1 MVSEKCLFADL
12 YYFGLLAGMIGG
24 EIDVT
29 ASGIAVES
37 LFDSPIYD
45 LTIQEV
51 DGVITVTRTNANS

>member
-1 MVSEKCLFADL
+1 
-12 YYFGLLAGMIGG
+12 
-24 EIDVT
+24 VT